1 MIKSKIQLYKVPILT
16 PTVLTML
23 EMENNINY
31 IDSGSDLLI
40 RWQVITNFLMELLF
54 VKLSETKLSI
64 YVTQK
69 LLMVFGNLVIF

>member
-1 MIKSKIQLYKVPILT
+1 IKKIQLYKVPILT

-40 RWQVITNFLMELLF
+40 RWQVITNFLMEL
-54 VKLSETKLSI
+54 KKYSNTQTKFS
-64 YVTQK
+64 
-69 LLMVFGNLVIF
+69 

>member
-1 MIKSKIQLYKVPILT
+1 KIKKIQLYKVPILT

-40 RWQVITNFLMELLF
+40 RWQVITNFLMEL
-54 VKLSETKLSI
+54 KKYSNTQTKFS
-64 YVTQK
+64 
-69 LLMVFGNLVIF
+69 

>member
-1 MIKSKIQLYKVPILT
+1 KKIQLYKVPILT

-40 RWQVITNFLMELLF
+40 RWQVITNFLMEL
-54 VKLSETKLSI
+54 KKYSNTQTKFS
-64 YVTQK
+64 
-69 LLMVFGNLVIF
+69 

>member
-40 RWQVITNFLMELLF
+40 RWQVITNFLMEL
-54 VKLSETKLSI
+54 KKYSNTQTKFS
-64 YVTQK
+64 
-69 LLMVFGNLVIF
+69 

>member
-1 MIKSKIQLYKVPILT
+1 PILT

-40 RWQVITNFLMELLF
+40 RWQVITNFLMEL
-54 VKLSETKLSI
+54 KKYSNTQTKFS
-64 YVTQK
+64 
-69 LLMVFGNLVIF
+69 

>member
-1 MIKSKIQLYKVPILT
+1 
-16 PTVLTML
+16 ML

>member
-1 MIKSKIQLYKVPILT
+1 DKIKKIQLYKVPILT

-40 RWQVITNFLMELLF
+40 RWQVITNFLMEL
-54 VKLSETKLSI
+54 KKYSNTQTKFS
-64 YVTQK
+64 
-69 LLMVFGNLVIF
+69 